1 MGVLLEKIK
10 AGAMKKYEK
19 AGDKLAKLSK
29 LTPGQIEDLQE
40 KRDKYLSEMPAMDD
54 EAAIEL
60 TVRLMAASS
69 VEVFNSYLEQV
80 KDVYLPEEFNAEYN
94 EDSLKKRICYF
105 DITKWVSDKKENS
118 LEKLVNVY
126 QVLEDEDCNI
136 ALVFRRTAEKCF
148 VYLGVLNSSEKS
160 DPSIAK
166 RFLTRIGEAIKG
178 NFPGSQ
184 IGEVGRGVL
193 KFLSEENNFSIATI
207 SNVPSEKSEKFI
219 SQTIEKLLDG
229 IVPESD
235 EQEYTLVLLA
245 TPIHD
250 VETRK
255 ARLGDIYTGLAPYSS
270 WQTSYTFNESD
281 ATNALA
287 NFGVNVGVSAG
298 VQAGRNQGTNSS
310 TGTSDSTGT
319 TNTDSS
325 SDTNTKSSSDSVTDS
340 TNKTDTTGSSDTVGG
355 HAGAGVNLGIVN
367 IGGGANY
374 NHGWSKSTAESVGKS
389 IGKTVGE
396 SAAKTVGKAV
406 ANSVGHAIT
415 NTVGKY
421 AGTSQGVSAGANVGA
436 NFARSSSITATV
448 GCNESITQSFT
459 NFNIKHLLENLEK
472 QMERMDVS
480 SALGMWDF
488 AAYVVSKDNDITN
501 NVAHMYEALT
511 QGEDS
516 FMSHSAINTWRGDIS
531 IDFDQELASDDD
543 LAKAKISAQ
552 AKEIFKYVRSFQH
565 PVFSL
570 SEGLIETD
578 STFLVYPLR
587 VTPTTALSGK
597 ELAYSLNFPA
607 KSVSGLPVLECA
619 SFGRNVSTYDLQ
631 NEPGPLLN
639 LGCIFHMNHE
649 ENLSVKLDSNS
660 LTSHVFITGS
670 TGSGKSNTVYQLL
683 NEAKTLNKNF
693 LVIEPAKGE
702 YKKIF
707 GNMEDVSVYGT
718 NPNFSDLLK
727 LNPFSFPKE
736 IHILEH
742 LDRLVEIFNVCW
754 PMYAAM
760 PAVLKEAIEKSYEDA
775 GWDLTNSTNPNGVE
789 YPTFADI
796 AQNIKII
803 IDTSEYDAENK
814 GAYKGSLLTRLN
826 SLTNGLNGQIFTA
839 KNTISDADL
848 FDKNVIIDLS
858 RVGSQETKSL
868 LMGILVLKLQ
878 EYRMAKGDMNAKLKH
893 ITVLEEAHNL
903 LKRTS
908 TEQSAESAN
917 LAGKSVEMLTNA
929 IAEMRTYGEGFIIA
943 DQAPALL
950 DMAVIRNT
958 NTKIIMRLPDLSDR
972 ELVGKAANLNED
984 QIIELAKLPR
994 GVAAVYQNEW
1004 VEAVLCKVNHFK
1016 TTNTT
1021 YDYTP
1026 PEEEV
1031 DSVLHEKRIHIA
1043 TLLSMGEKLS
1053 PAESKKELDAVNI
1066 SYIARGIA
1074 AEYLQNPPTEP
1085 RMTKLAPVMAAL
1097 FPKAYTATKNTYAM
1111 NQDNPAL
1118 WTNDIVDALNKEQYW
1133 IDKQNMD
1140 QVQRDIVQA
1149 LVTQYVFNEIHQAA
1163 KLEEW
1168 TKHHGF

>member
-10 AGAMKKYEK
+10 AGAMQKYEK

-40 KRDKYLSEMPAMDD
+40 KRDKYLSQMPSMDD

-60 TVRLMAASS
+60 TSRLIAASS
-69 VEVFNSYLEQV
+69 VEVFNSYLGQI
-80 KDVYLPEEFNAEYN
+80 KDVYMPEEISSYDDEI
-94 EDSLKKRICYF
+94 LQKRICYL

-136 ALVFRRTAEKCF
+136 ALVFRRTVEKCF
-148 VYLGVLNSSEKS
+148 VYLGVLNNSDKS
-160 DPSIAK
+160 DPSISK
-166 RFLTRIGEAIKG
+166 RFIVRLEEAIKG
-178 NFPGSQ
+178 NFPGAQ
-184 IGEVGRGVL
+184 TGDVKRGVL
-193 KFLSEENNFSIATI
+193 DFLSEDKNFSVATI
-207 SNVPSEKSEKFI
+207 SNVPSEKSERFI

-229 IVPESD
+229 IVPNGG
-235 EQEYTLVLLA
+235 EQEYTVVLLA
-245 TPIHD
+245 TPIHN
-250 VETRK
+250 VEDRK
-255 ARLGDIYTGLAPYSS
+255 TRLGEIYTGLAPYAS
-270 WQTSYTFNESD
+270 WQTNYTFNESD

-310 TGTSDSTGT
+310 VGTTDSTGT
-319 TNTDSS
+319 TNTDST
-325 SDTNTKSSSDSVTDS
+325 SDTNTKSTSDTVTDTTNTTDTKGSSDSV
-340 TNKTDTTGSSDTVGG
+340 GVHGG
-355 HAGAGVNLGIVN
+355 ANIGIAHAGAS
-367 IGGGANY
+367 Y
-374 NHGWSKSTAESVGKS
+374 NHGWNRSTAKSVGKS

-396 SAAKTVGKAV
+396 SAAKTIGKAV
-406 ANSVGHAIT
+406 SNSVGHAVT

-421 AGTSQGVSAGANVGA
+421 AGTSQGISAGANVGA

-448 GCNESITQSFT
+448 GCNEAITQTFT
-459 NFNIKHLLENLEK
+459 NYNIKHLLENLEK
-472 QMERMDVS
+472 QMERMDIS

-488 AAYVVSKDNDITN
+488 AAYVVSEDNDITN

-511 QGEDS
+511 QGEES
-516 FMSHSAINTWRGDIS
+516 FMSHAAINTWRGDIS
-531 IDFDQELASDDD
+531 TNIDQNLATQDD
-543 LAKAKISAQ
+543 LEKSKISVQ
-552 AKEIFKYVRSFQH
+552 AKEIFKYIRSFMH

-570 SEGLIETD
+570 SEGLIEKD

-607 KSVSGLPVLECA
+607 KSVSGFPVLECA
-619 SFGRNVSTYDLQ
+619 AFGRSVSTYDL
-631 NEPGPLLN
+631 PGKQGDLLN
-639 LGCIFHMNHE
+639 LGQIFHMNHE
-649 ENLSVKLDSNS
+649 EKLPVKLDANS

-683 NEAKTLNKNF
+683 SEAKDNKINF

-702 YKKIF
+702 YKHIF
-707 GNMEDVSVYGT
+707 GNMDDVEVYGT
-718 NPNFSDLLK
+718 NPNETQLLQI
-727 LNPFSFPKE
+727 NPFSFPQK

-775 GWDLTNSTNPNGVE
+775 GWNLTESTNPKGE
-789 YPTFADI
+789 LYPTFKDV

-803 IDTSEYDAENK
+803 IDTSEYDTDNK
-814 GAYKGSLLTRLN
+814 GAYKGSLLTRLKT
-826 SLTNGLNGQIFTA
+826 LTNGLNGQIFTT
-839 KNTISDADL
+839 KGIDNSIL

-868 LMGILVLKLQ
+868 LMGVLVLKLQ
-878 EYRMAKGDMNAKLKH
+878 EYRMTQGRMNAKLEH

-958 NTKIIMRLPDLSDR
+958 NTKIIMRLPDLGDR
-972 ELVGKAANLNED
+972 ELVGRASNLNDD
-984 QIIELAKLPR
+984 QITELAKLPR

-1004 VEAVLCKVNHFK
+1004 VEAVLCKINLYK
-1016 TTNTT
+1016 ITNEK
-1021 YDYTP
+1021 YSYTSS
-1026 PEEEV
+1026 
-1031 DSVLHEKRIHIA
+1031 SVTINDGELNEKRIHVA
-1043 TLLSMGEKLS
+1043 SLLSRGEKLS
-1053 PAESKKELDAVNI
+1053 TVDSRKELDSVNI
-1066 SYIARGIA
+1066 SFLAKEIAV
-1074 AEYLQNPPTEP
+1074 EYLQNPPSEP
-1085 RMTKLAPVMAAL
+1085 RMTKLAPIMSAL
-1097 FPKAYTATKNTYAM
+1097 FPKAYEATKNTYVM
-1111 NQDNPAL
+1111 NPDNPAM
-1118 WTNDIVDALNKEQYW
+1118 WSNDIVNALNREHYW

-1140 QVQRDIVQA
+1140 QVQRDIIQA
-1149 LVTQYVFNEIHQAA
+1149 LITQYVFNEIHQGA
-1163 KLEEW
+1163 KLEAWSEW
-1168 TKHHGF
+1168 TKHNGF